1 MYSYERELAF
11 FVVNFHMSKRD
22 FDELTEKEKLFIRK
36 EWENKV
42 IFESTMTRN
51 AALNAIA
58 NANRKKNS
66 RFIELH
72 KKKRERANKEFN
84 TAAIVVITQTEKE
97 RAKDGLTRYTKPTAL
112 DAKNR
117 AGKEAIYG
125 GLYVICKSNSGF

>member
-84 TAAIVVITQTEKE
+84 TAAIVVITQTEE
-97 RAKDGLTRYTKPTAL
+97 REGKGWVDEIYKANGLR
-112 DAKNR
+112 R
-117 AGKEAIYG
+117 QE
-125 GLYVICKSNSGF
+125 